1 MKLNDL
7 TSYAGDQRMCPN
19 DNNDMPPAEQ
29 IAELKR
35 EVVSLKA
42 QLLEKGGEKSSSAT
56 SVENALEASRIRQ
69 DEVEALLEGA
79 KALLIQG
86 SFETAARGLFDAC
99 KAITG
104 ATAGYVALLSDD
116 GSENEV
122 LFLDAGGRECTVD
135 PHLPMPIRGLR
146 AESYRASKAVCDNAF
161 HNSKW
166 WGYLPEGH
174 VFMDNVMFAPLIIDE
189 KPVGLIGLA
198 NKDGGFTQRDL
209 EMATVFGDMA
219 SVALRERRSEEKR
232 RELTESLQKA
242 LKEVRQLSGIIPIC
256 ANCKKIRDDEGYW
269 QRVES
274 YIQEHSDA
282 HFSHGICPECRKE
295 LYPGL

>member
-1 MKLNDL
+1 MY
-7 TSYAGDQRMCPN
+7 T
-19 DNNDMPPAEQ
+19 NNSKDMAPEEQ
-29 IAELKR
+29 IDALQK
-35 EVVSLKA
+35 EVAALKA
-42 QLLEKGGEKSSSAT
+42 RLLEKDGENTTSAA
-56 SVENALEASRIRQ
+56 SLENALEASRIRQ
-69 DEVEALLEGA
+69 AEVEALLEGA

-146 AESYRASKAVCDNAF
+146 AESYRESKAVCDNDF
-161 HNSKW
+161 HNSDW
-166 WGYLPEGH
+166 WDYLPEGH
-174 VFMDNVMFAPLIIDE
+174 VFMENVLFAPLIIDE

-198 NKDGGFTQRDL
+198 NKDGDFTQRDL
-209 EMATVFGDMA
+209 EMATVFGEMA

-256 ANCKKIRDDEGYW
+256 AHCKKIRDDEGYW
-269 QRVES
+269 KQVEA

-282 HFSHGICPECRKE
+282 HFSHGICPECREKF
-295 LYPGL
+295 YPGL